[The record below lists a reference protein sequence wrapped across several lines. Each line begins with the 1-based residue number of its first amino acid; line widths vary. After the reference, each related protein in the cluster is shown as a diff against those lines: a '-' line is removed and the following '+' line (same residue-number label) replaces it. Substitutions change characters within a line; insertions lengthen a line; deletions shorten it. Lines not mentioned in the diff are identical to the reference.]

1 MGLFMFSNLIRMQFK
16 TVYELLY
23 ISRELLG
30 YLVLTVSKFPKA
42 IRIGVREQALV
53 YFNYVQLIE
62 LYNNQIKSRTN
73 TELEV

>member
-1 MGLFMFSNLIRMQFK
+1 MQFK

-30 YLVLTVSKFPKA
+30 YLVLTVSKFLKA
-42 IRIGVREQALV
+42 IRIGVSEQALV
-53 YFNYVQLIE
+53 YFDYTQLIE
-62 LYNNQIKSRTN
+62 LYDNKIKSRTN

>member
-1 MGLFMFSNLIRMQFK
+1 MFSNLIRMQFK

-30 YLVLTVSKFPKA
+30 YLVLTVSKFLKA
-42 IRIGVREQALV
+42 IRIGVSEQALV
-53 YFNYVQLIE
+53 YFDYTQLIE
-62 LYNNQIKSRTN
+62 LYDNKIKSRTN

>member
-1 MGLFMFSNLIRMQFK
+1 MQFK

-30 YLVLTVSKFPKA
+30 YLVLTVSKFLKA
-42 IRIGVREQALV
+42 IRIGVSEQALV
-53 YFNYVQLIE
+53 YFGYTQLIE
-62 LYNNQIKSRTN
+62 LYDNKIKSRTN